1 MGLANTLKLLSCT
14 IMASAAVAADEL
26 SPQASALI
34 APVHAAY
41 ASVEATQA
49 TWEPATTAKQKLE
62 RMYDLD
68 QAGRAAMG
76 AVDLSSL
83 PKAEQVKAAKAMN
96 QEVERHDVANQ
107 QTLKQLIPADG
118 WFKVSTDG
126 DKAALS
132 AFLIVQH
139 ASNDP
144 QLMRDTLPKL
154 KSALD
159 EGEAS
164 GQWYAMMFDRVAV
177 EFDHKPQR
185 YGTQLRCVKGTWKLD
200 KTEDPAKLDAR
211 RKEIGLKE
219 TEDQYLKHFSATC

>member
-1 MGLANTLKLLSCT
+1 
-14 IMASAAVAADEL
+14 V
-26 SPQASALI
+26 Q
-34 APVHAAY
+34 AAY
-41 ASVEATQA
+41 AAVEETQA
-49 TWEPATTAKQKLE
+49 KWPPATTAKEKLE

-83 PKAEQVKAAKAMN
+83 PKPEQAKAAMAMN
-96 QEVERHDVANQ
+96 KEVERHDLANQ
-107 QTLKQLIPADG
+107 RTLKQIIPANG
-118 WFKVSTDG
+118 WFKVSTEG
-126 DKAALS
+126 DKGALS

-139 ASNDP
+139 ASDDP
-144 QLMRDTLPKL
+144 QLIRDTLPRL

-185 YGTQLRCVKGTWKLD
+185 YGTQLRCVQGTWKLD
-200 KTEDPAKLDAR
+200 KTEAPAQLDAR

-219 TEDQYLKHFSATC
+219 TEDQYLKHFSATCQP

>member
-1 MGLANTLKLLSCT
+1 MGLANELKLLT
-14 IMASAAVAADEL
+14 GVVMASTALAADAL
-26 SPQASALI
+26 SPEAAALI
-34 APVHAAY
+34 APVPAAY

-49 TWEPATTAKQKLE
+49 KWPPATTAKEKLE

-83 PKAEQVKAAKAMN
+83 PKPEQLKAANAMN
-96 QEVERHDVANQ
+96 REVERHDLANQ
-107 QTLKQLIPADG
+107 QTLKQLIPPEG
-118 WFKVSTDG
+118 WFKVSTEG
-126 DKAALS
+126 DKGSLS

-185 YGTQLRCVKGTWKLD
+185 YGTQLRCVQGAWKLD
-200 KTEDPAKLDAR
+200 KTEEPAKLDAR

-219 TEDQYLKHFSATC
+219 TEAQYLKHFSATC